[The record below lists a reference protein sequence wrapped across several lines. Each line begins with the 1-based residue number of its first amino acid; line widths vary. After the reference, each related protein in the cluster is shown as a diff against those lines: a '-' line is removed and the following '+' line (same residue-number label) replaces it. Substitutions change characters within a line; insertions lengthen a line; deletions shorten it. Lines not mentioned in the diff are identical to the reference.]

1 MALNREQQNLLNRR
15 ASALAAFA
23 KHPSWPDL
31 ELALEEKIAK
41 QQRLAATIA
50 LSDHGADQRKLDQ
63 IRGTIGALKWFLG
76 VPTHAQSELERFLR
90 EQGVEEVVDV

>member
-41 QQRLAATIA
+41 QQRLAATG
-50 LSDHGADQRKLDQ
+50 SPQSLD
-63 IRGTIGALKWFLG
+63 
-76 VPTHAQSELERFLR
+76 PC
-90 EQGVEEVVDV
+90 